1 MEVVLRVLMYLVH
14 MIIKVK
20 VYDILINPL
29 RMNLTRLMK
38 KLDSII

>member
-14 MIIKVK
+14 MIIEVK
-20 VYDILINPL
+20 VYDVLINPL

-38 KLDSII
+38 KLDNII